1 MIISPAVMS
10 DQHAS
15 RNGDASWAIVS
26 NVAAVTDRPSFTI
39 GIEEEYLVVD
49 RETRDLIKSPPP
61 EMWDSLR
68 EVIGPQVTHE
78 FLRAQI
84 EVGTKVCS
92 KLSEARVDLAAMR
105 RELSKVVSEYGGAII
120 ASSTHPFANW
130 EAQETTPEPRYMRLQ
145 ADYQHVA
152 RQLVICGMHVH
163 VGVENPDLRIDLMN
177 QMRYMLPHLLALST
191 SSPFWDGTPT
201 GLLAYRL
208 VIFQNLPRTG
218 IPEEFASWGE
228 FERFVDV
235 LVSAGLIEDGTKLWW
250 DIRPSSRYP
259 TIEMRVSDVCTRLDD
274 AMAVAAIYQC
284 LLGYLFRLRRQNQ
297 KWRAYPPMMVE
308 ENLWRAQRYGTEG
321 SLVDF
326 GKGVLV
332 PFGELVEEFIEVLA
346 QDAIE
351 FDVRDELHHARTI
364 VTEGTSAHRQL
375 AVYEEALSAGAETDE
390 ALKSVVD
397 HLIEDTL
404 HGI

>member
-1 MIISPAVMS
+1 MIERPA
-10 DQHAS
+10 
-15 RNGDASWAIVS
+15 
-26 NVAAVTDRPSFTI
+26 FTI

-49 RETRDLIKSPPP
+49 RETRDLIKAPPQK
-61 EMWDSLR
+61 MWDSLK
-68 EVIGPQVTHE
+68 EVVGPQVTHE

-84 EVGTKVCS
+84 EVGTKVCN
-92 KLSEARVDLAAMR
+92 KVSEAREDLATMR
-105 RELSKVVSEYGGAII
+105 NDLSNVVGEYGGAII

-130 EAQETTPEPRYMRLQ
+130 EQQETTPEPRYRRLQ
-145 ADYQHVA
+145 ADYQQVA

-163 VGVENPDLRIDLMN
+163 VGVEDPHLRIDLMN

-218 IPEEFASWGE
+218 IPEEFDSWGE
-228 FERFVDV
+228 YERFVDIMV
-235 LVSAGLIEDGTKLWW
+235 DAGLIEDATKLWW

-274 AMAVAAIYQC
+274 AMTVAAIYQC
-284 LLGYLFRLRRQNQ
+284 LLGFLYRLRRQNQ
-297 KWRAYPPMMVE
+297 RWRVYPPMMIE
-308 ENLWRAQRYGTEG
+308 ENMWRAQRYGTDG

-326 GKGVLV
+326 GRGVLV
-332 PFGELVEEFIEVLA
+332 PFAELVEEFIEILA

-351 FDVRDELHHARTI
+351 FDVREELRHARTI
-364 VTEGTSAHRQL
+364 VQEGTSAHRQIS
-375 AVYEEALSAGAETDE
+375 VYEEALSGGADNDE
-390 ALKSVVD
+390 ALEAVVD

-404 HGI
+404 YGI